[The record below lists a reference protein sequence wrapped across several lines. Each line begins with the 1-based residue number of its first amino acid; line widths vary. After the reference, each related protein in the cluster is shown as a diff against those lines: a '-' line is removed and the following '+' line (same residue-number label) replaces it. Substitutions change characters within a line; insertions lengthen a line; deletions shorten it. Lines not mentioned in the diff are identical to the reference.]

1 MAKSTQMGM
10 NRTGAQMSPKDVK
23 QMQQDAGQ
31 LMQLQD
37 TQVQVGSEFDAIE
50 MRLKAIQ
57 EADPV
62 GSVPLPGT
70 VKGAM
75 KTGMQKLSGRNAEV
89 FIDKLGERLAFERT
103 GTRLYEALI
112 VKCRGAAQEGQVN
125 VSIDQLLHIH
135 SEEARHFKLLMA
147 AMEKLGAD
155 PTAMTPCANTTAMQS
170 IGILQV
176 LTDPRTSIP
185 QCLNAILAAELADNA
200 GWELLI
206 QLANEMGQDE
216 MVAQFE
222 EALASEEEHLVV
234 IKQMLQDAVLAEAG

>member
-23 QMQQDAGQ
+23 QMQRDAGQ

-112 VKCRGAAQEGQVN
+112 VKCRGAAQAGQVN
-125 VSIDQLLHIH
+125 LSIDQLLHIH
-135 SEEARHFKLLMA
+135 NEEARHFKLLTD

-155 PTAMTPCANTTAMQS
+155 PTAMTPCADTTGVQS

-176 LTDPRTSIP
+176 LTDPRTTIA
-185 QCLNAILAAELADNA
+185 QCLNAILTAELSDTA

-216 MVAQFE
+216 MVSQFE
-222 EALASEEEHLVV
+222 EAHAAEQEHVLIV
-234 IKQMLQDAVLAEAG
+234 KQMLQDAVLAEAS

>member
-50 MRLKAIQ
+50 MRLKTIQ

-70 VKGAM
+70 MKGAM
-75 KTGMQKLSGRNAEV
+75 KAGMQKLSGRNAEV
-89 FIDKLGERLAFERT
+89 FLDKLGERLAYERT
-103 GTRLYEALI
+103 GVRLYEAFI
-112 VKCRGAAQEGQVN
+112 VKCRADAQPGQVN
-125 VSIDQLLHIH
+125 LSIDQLLHIH
-135 SEEARHFKLLMA
+135 NEEARHFKLLSD

-155 PTAMTPCANTTAMQS
+155 PTAMTPCANTTAVQS

-176 LTDPRTSIP
+176 LTDPRTTIA
-185 QCLNAILAAELADNA
+185 QCLNAMLTVELTDNA
-200 GWELLI
+200 AWELLI

-216 MVAQFE
+216 MAAQFE
-222 EALASEEEHLVV
+222 EALASEEEHLAI
-234 IKQMLQDAVLAEAG
+234 IKQMLQDAVIAEAG

>member
-23 QMQQDAGQ
+23 QMQQDAGN
-31 LMQLQD
+31 LTQLQE
-37 TQVQVGSEFDAIE
+37 TQKQGVTEFEAVE
-50 MRLKAIQ
+50 MRMRYIQ

-75 KTGMQKLSGRNAEV
+75 KTSMQKLSGRNAEV

-112 VKCRGAAQEGQVN
+112 VKCRGAAQAGQVN

-135 SEEARHFKLLMA
+135 GEEARHFKLLTA

-155 PTAMTPCANTTAMQS
+155 PTAMTPCANTTAVQS

-176 LTDPRTSIP
+176 VTDPRTSIP
-185 QCLNAILAAELADNA
+185 QCLNAILTAELADNA

-216 MVAQFE
+216 MVAQFQ
-222 EALASEEEHLVV
+222 EALAAEQEHMII
-234 IKQMLQDAVLAEAG
+234 IKQLLQDAVMAEAG